1 LQKRNKITV
10 IGAGNV
16 GATVAQKILEMRL
29 GDVALVD
36 VMEGVPQG
44 KGLDLLESAPIVGIS
59 GDIVGT
65 NTYDETA
72 GSDLIIITAGMARKP
87 GMSRDDLLAAN
98 VKIVSEV
105 TKAAAPLSP
114 DAKIIVVT
122 NPMDVMAYVAWKVSG
137 FSKERVIGMGGVLDA
152 ARFRTFISIE
162 LGISADSIQ
171 AFVLGG
177 HGDQMLP
184 LPRYTTVA
192 GIPITELMDQESID
206 SVVERTR
213 NGGAEIVSLLK
224 TGSAFYAPASAAAA
238 MAQAILFDQKRI
250 LPCSVL
256 LEGEYKVSGAFTG
269 VPVILGTAG
278 VEEIL
283 QVALTDE
290 ERAAFDKSVEAVRK
304 GQETTGF

>member
-1 LQKRNKITV
+1 MQKRNKITV

-36 VMEGVPQG
+36 MVDGLPQG

-65 NTYDETA
+65 NTYEETA

-87 GMSRDDLLAAN
+87 GMIRDDLLAAN

-137 FSKERVIGMGGVLDA
+137 FSKERVIGMGGVLTA
-152 ARFRTFISIE
+152 QGSGHSSPSSLASPRTASRRSSWAGMATRCSRF
-162 LGISADSIQ
+162 
-171 AFVLGG
+171 
-177 HGDQMLP
+177 
-184 LPRYTTVA
+184 
-192 GIPITELMDQESID
+192 
-206 SVVERTR
+206 
-213 NGGAEIVSLLK
+213 
-224 TGSAFYAPASAAAA
+224 
-238 MAQAILFDQKRI
+238 
-250 LPCSVL
+250 
-256 LEGEYKVSGAFTG
+256 
-269 VPVILGTAG
+269 PVIPLSP
-278 VEEIL
+278 EYL
-283 QVALTDE
+283 LPN
-290 ERAAFDKSVEAVRK
+290 
-304 GQETTGF
+304 